1 MFSNNKEIL
10 NRIDTLENKILA
22 ELTHQKNRQHF
33 RSIKKEDVL
42 PLAKYNKTTLKYAK
56 LALENTIVP
65 FPGFDS
71 IQFDDQFDWSYIHHK
86 NHVSYQLYL
95 QSLRIVG
102 QLLAAYDQFDEKK
115 YLLKAQ
121 EITESWMSFVE
132 SGKSTDMTWYDH
144 PVGNRTQ
151 ILIHLLYSLN
161 KENIQV
167 NSDRYFDLLYKHA
180 EYLMDDSNYRKNNH
194 GIMVDRG
201 LMMLGFVM
209 NDELLFNK
217 GFYRVVD
224 TFWQSFSYKGGH
236 LENSPE
242 YHNMVLRMYVGIEEY
257 LKMHDKS
264 LGEDVVKHMETA
276 DNYLN
281 VLLKPNRRLP
291 AIGDSGHTSLPDR
304 TPIYKNFVD
313 EEAGIAVIKQNLN
326 KKIYMSFVCGYST
339 ITHKHSD
346 DLSITLSINGV
357 DFIED
362 GAKFDYSKSPIRRYI
377 VTPRAHSSL
386 QLENKFYQKEKD
398 NKYTQKIWIEKY
410 FDHNAYFIVK
420 GRNKGFND
428 GTTLYRTI
436 IFLKE
441 HEMFFIINEGH
452 SEQQHSF
459 IENYNLHHEVMIE
472 TIDSGQFVLSRSD
485 EKVYVTSYNNVTS
498 EIIEGRK
505 DPIQA
510 INATGPSK
518 YHLTQH
524 LQFKEKGT
532 DTSTVT
538 ILSPNEIK
546 IKDLELTNDY
556 LNINLDDK
564 TILIPR

>member
-1 MFSNNKEIL
+1 MFSNNSIIK
-10 NRIDTLENKILA
+10 RIDALESKLLA
-22 ELTHQKNRQHF
+22 ELKHEKNNQHF
-33 RSIKKEDVL
+33 TNIKIEDVL

-71 IQFDDQFDWSYIHHK
+71 IQFDENFDWSYIHNK

-102 QLLAAYDQFDEKK
+102 QLLAAYDKFDEKK

-121 EITESWMSFVE
+121 EITESWMAFVE

-151 ILIHLLYSLN
+151 ILVHLLYSLN
-161 KENIQV
+161 KENIKV
-167 NSDRYFDLLYKHA
+167 NFDRYFKLLYKHA
-180 EYLMDDSNYRKNNH
+180 EYLMDDTNYRKNNH

-209 NDELLFNK
+209 DDELLFNK

-242 YHNMVLRMYVGIEEY
+242 YHNMVLRMYFGIEEY
-257 LKMHDKS
+257 LNAHEKS
-264 LGEDVVKHMETA
+264 LGADVVKHMETA
-276 DNYLN
+276 DNYMN
-281 VLLKPNRRLP
+281 ILLKPNKRLP
-291 AIGDSGHTSLPDR
+291 AIGDSGHTSLPER
-304 TPIYKNFVD
+304 TPIYMNFVD
-313 EEAGIAVIKQNLN
+313 EEAGIAVIKQNEKN
-326 KKIYMSFVCGYST
+326 KIYMSFVCGYST

-346 DLSITLSINGV
+346 DLSITFSINGV

-386 QLENKFYQKEKD
+386 QLENKFYLKETD
-398 NKYTQKIWIEKY
+398 NKYTQKIWIEKH
-410 FDHNAYFIVK
+410 FDHKDYFIVK

-441 HEMFFIINEGH
+441 YEMFIIINEGT
-452 SEQQHSF
+452 SEHNHTF
-459 IENYNLHHEVMIE
+459 IENYNLHHEVEVKSISE
-472 TIDSGQFVLSRSD
+472 NIFELSRNE
-485 EKVYVTSYNNVTS
+485 EKIIIESYNKNTS
-498 EIIEGRK
+498 EIIEGNK

-518 YHLTQH
+518 YNLTKH
-524 LQFKEKGT
+524 LQFKDNGN
-532 DTSTVT
+532 DTSFGTM
-538 ILSPNEIK
+538 IK
-546 IKDLELTNDY
+546 TTDIQVDNLELTSDY
-556 LNINLDDK
+556 IKLQINNKDM
-564 TILIPR
+564 LIAR

>member
-10 NRIDTLENKILA
+10 NRIDSLENKIIA
-22 ELTHQKNRQHF
+22 ELTHQKNQQHF

-42 PLAKYNKTTLKYAK
+42 PLAKYNKSTLKYAK

-65 FPGFDS
+65 FPGFDP
-71 IQFDDQFDWSYIHHK
+71 IQFDDKFDWSYIHHK

-161 KENIQV
+161 KEKIQV
-167 NSDRYFDLLYKHA
+167 NSDRYFELLYKHA
-180 EYLMDDSNYRKNNH
+180 EYLMDDANYRKNNH

-242 YHNMVLRMYVGIEEY
+242 YHNMVLRMYIGIEEY
-257 LKMHDKS
+257 LNAHDKT
-264 LGEDVVKHMETA
+264 LGNDVVKHMEAA
-276 DNYLN
+276 DNYMN
-281 VLLKPNRRLP
+281 ILLKPNRRLP
-291 AIGDSGHTSLPDR
+291 AIGDSGHTSLPER
-304 TPIYKNFVD
+304 TPIYMNFVD

-326 KKIYMSFVCGYST
+326 NKIYMSFVCGYST

-346 DLSITLSINGV
+346 DLSITFSINGV

-410 FDHNAYFIVK
+410 FDHKNYFIVK
-420 GRNKGFND
+420 GRNRGFND
-428 GTTLYRTI
+428 GTSLYRTI
-436 IFLKE
+436 LFLKDY
-441 HEMFFIINEGH
+441 EMFIIINEGNSDH
-452 SEQQHSF
+452 NHTF
-459 IENYNLHHEVMIE
+459 IENYNLHHEVAVK
-472 TIDSGQFVLSRSD
+472 SLSENIFELTRND
-485 EKVYVTSYNNVTS
+485 EKI
-498 EIIEGRK
+498 IIESFYRNAPEIVEGNK

-518 YHLTQH
+518 FNLTNH
-524 LQFKEKGT
+524 LQFKDNGT
-532 DTSTVT
+532 ETSTVT
-538 ILSPNEIK
+538 LIKSKDIKVDELDLTSDHIKLKINNE
-546 IKDLELTNDY
+546 E
-556 LNINLDDK
+556 
-564 TILIPR
+564 ILIAR

>member
-10 NRIDTLENKILA
+10 NRIDSLENKIIA
-22 ELTHQKNRQHF
+22 ELTHQKNQQHF

-42 PLAKYNKTTLKYAK
+42 PLAKYNKSTLKYAK

-65 FPGFDS
+65 FPGFDP
-71 IQFDDQFDWSYIHHK
+71 IQFDDKFDWSYIHHK

-161 KENIQV
+161 KEKIQV
-167 NSDRYFDLLYKHA
+167 NSDRYFELLYKHA
-180 EYLMDDSNYRKNNH
+180 EYLMDDANYRKNNH

-257 LKMHDKS
+257 LNAHDKT
-264 LGEDVVKHMETA
+264 LGNDVVKHMEAA
-276 DNYLN
+276 DNYMN
-281 VLLKPNRRLP
+281 ILLKPNRRLP
-291 AIGDSGHTSLPDR
+291 AIGDSGHTSLPER
-304 TPIYKNFVD
+304 TPIYMNFVD

-326 KKIYMSFVCGYST
+326 NKIYMSFVCGYST

-346 DLSITLSINGV
+346 DLSITFSINGV

-410 FDHNAYFIVK
+410 FDHKNYFIVK
-420 GRNKGFND
+420 GRNRGFND
-428 GTTLYRTI
+428 GTSLYRTI
-436 IFLKE
+436 LFLKDY
-441 HEMFFIINEGH
+441 EMFIIVNEGNSNH
-452 SEQQHSF
+452 NHTF
-459 IENYNLHHEVMIE
+459 IENYNLHHEVAVK
-472 TIDSGQFVLSRSD
+472 SLSENIFELTRND
-485 EKVYVTSYNNVTS
+485 EKI
-498 EIIEGRK
+498 IIESYYRNAPEIVEGNK

-518 YHLTQH
+518 FNLTNH
-524 LQFKEKGT
+524 LQFKDNGT
-532 DTSTVT
+532 ETSTVT
-538 ILSPNEIK
+538 LIKSKDIKVDELDLTSDHIKLKINNE
-546 IKDLELTNDY
+546 E
-556 LNINLDDK
+556 
-564 TILIPR
+564 ILIAR

>member
-1 MFSNNKEIL
+1 MFSNNSIIK
-10 NRIDTLENKILA
+10 RIDALESKLLA
-22 ELTHQKNRQHF
+22 ELKHEKNNQHF
-33 RSIKKEDVL
+33 TNIKIEDVL

-71 IQFDDQFDWSYIHHK
+71 IQFDENFDWSYIHNK

-102 QLLAAYDQFDEKK
+102 QLLAAYDKFDEKK

-121 EITESWMSFVE
+121 EITESWMAFVE

-151 ILIHLLYSLN
+151 ILVHLLYSLN
-161 KENIQV
+161 KENIKV
-167 NSDRYFDLLYKHA
+167 NFDRYFKLLYKHA
-180 EYLMDDSNYRKNNH
+180 EYLMDDTNYRKNNH

-209 NDELLFNK
+209 DDELLFNK

-242 YHNMVLRMYVGIEEY
+242 YHNMVLRMYFGIEEY
-257 LKMHDKS
+257 LNAHEKS
-264 LGEDVVKHMETA
+264 LGADVVKHMETA
-276 DNYLN
+276 DNYMN
-281 VLLKPNRRLP
+281 ILLKPNKRLP
-291 AIGDSGHTSLPDR
+291 AIGDSGHTSLPER
-304 TPIYKNFVD
+304 TPIYMNFVD
-313 EEAGIAVIKQNLN
+313 EEAGIAVIKQNEKN
-326 KKIYMSFVCGYST
+326 KIYMSFVCGYST

-346 DLSITLSINGV
+346 DLSITFSINGV

-386 QLENKFYQKEKD
+386 QLENKFYLKETD
-398 NKYTQKIWIEKY
+398 NKYTQKIWIEKH
-410 FDHNAYFIVK
+410 FDHKDYFIVK

-441 HEMFFIINEGH
+441 YEMFIIINEGT
-452 SEQQHSF
+452 SEHNHTF
-459 IENYNLHHEVMIE
+459 IENYNLHHEVEVKSISE
-472 TIDSGQFVLSRSD
+472 NIFELSRNE
-485 EKVYVTSYNNVTS
+485 EKIIIESYNKNNS
-498 EIIEGRK
+498 EIIEGNK

-518 YHLTQH
+518 YNLTKH
-524 LQFKEKGT
+524 LQFKDNGN
-532 DTSTVT
+532 DTSFVT
-538 ILSPNEIK
+538 MIK
-546 IKDLELTNDY
+546 TTDIQVDNLELTSDY
-556 LNINLDDK
+556 IKLQINNKDM
-564 TILIPR
+564 LIAR

>member
-1 MFSNNKEIL
+1 
-10 NRIDTLENKILA
+10 
-22 ELTHQKNRQHF
+22 
-33 RSIKKEDVL
+33 
-42 PLAKYNKTTLKYAK
+42 
-56 LALENTIVP
+56 
-65 FPGFDS
+65 
-71 IQFDDQFDWSYIHHK
+71 
-86 NHVSYQLYL
+86 
-95 QSLRIVG
+95 
-102 QLLAAYDQFDEKK
+102 
-115 YLLKAQ
+115 
-121 EITESWMSFVE
+121 
-132 SGKSTDMTWYDH
+132 
-144 PVGNRTQ
+144 
-151 ILIHLLYSLN
+151 
-161 KENIQV
+161 
-167 NSDRYFDLLYKHA
+167 
-180 EYLMDDSNYRKNNH
+180 
-194 GIMVDRG
+194 
-201 LMMLGFVM
+201 M

-224 TFWQSFSYKGGH
+224 TFWQSFSYKVGN

-362 GAKFDYSKSPIRRYI
+362 GAKYDYSKSPIRRYI

-428 GTTLYRTI
+428 GTILYRTI

-485 EKVYVTSYNNVTS
+485 EKVYVTSYNNVSS
-498 EIIEGRK
+498 EIIEGCK

-546 IKDLELTNDY
+546 IRDLELTNDY

>member
-1 MFSNNKEIL
+1 MFSNNSIIK
-10 NRIDTLENKILA
+10 RIDALESKLLA
-22 ELTHQKNRQHF
+22 ELKHEKNNQHF
-33 RSIKKEDVL
+33 TNIKIEDVL

-71 IQFDDQFDWSYIHHK
+71 IQFDENFDWSYIHNK

-102 QLLAAYDQFDEKK
+102 QLLAAYDKFDEKK

-121 EITESWMSFVE
+121 EITESWMAFVE

-151 ILIHLLYSLN
+151 ILVHLLYSLN
-161 KENIQV
+161 KENIKV
-167 NSDRYFDLLYKHA
+167 NFDRYFKLLYKHA
-180 EYLMDDSNYRKNNH
+180 EYLMDDTNYRKNNH

-209 NDELLFNK
+209 DDELLFNK

-242 YHNMVLRMYVGIEEY
+242 YHNMVLRMYFGIEEY
-257 LKMHDKS
+257 LNAHEKS
-264 LGEDVVKHMETA
+264 LGADVVKHMETA
-276 DNYLN
+276 DNYMN
-281 VLLKPNRRLP
+281 ILLKPNKRLP
-291 AIGDSGHTSLPDR
+291 AIGDSGHTSLPER
-304 TPIYKNFVD
+304 TPIYMNFVD
-313 EEAGIAVIKQNLN
+313 EEAGIAVIKQNEKN
-326 KKIYMSFVCGYST
+326 KIYMSFVCGYST

-346 DLSITLSINGV
+346 DLSITFSINGV

-386 QLENKFYQKEKD
+386 QLENKFYLKETD
-398 NKYTQKIWIEKY
+398 NKYTQKIWIEKH
-410 FDHNAYFIVK
+410 FDHKDYFIVK

-441 HEMFFIINEGH
+441 YEMFIIINEGT
-452 SEQQHSF
+452 SEHNHTF
-459 IENYNLHHEVMIE
+459 IENYNLHHEVEVKSISE
-472 TIDSGQFVLSRSD
+472 NIFELSRNE
-485 EKVYVTSYNNVTS
+485 EKIIIESYNKNTS
-498 EIIEGRK
+498 EIIEGNK

-518 YHLTQH
+518 YNLTKH
-524 LQFKEKGT
+524 LQFKDNGN
-532 DTSTVT
+532 DTSFVT
-538 ILSPNEIK
+538 MIK
-546 IKDLELTNDY
+546 TTDIQVDNLELTSDY
-556 LNINLDDK
+556 IKLQINNKDM
-564 TILIPR
+564 LIAR

>member
-10 NRIDTLENKILA
+10 NRIDSLENKIIA
-22 ELTHQKNRQHF
+22 ELTHQKNQQHF

-42 PLAKYNKTTLKYAK
+42 PLAKYNKSTLKYAK

-65 FPGFDS
+65 FPGFDP
-71 IQFDDQFDWSYIHHK
+71 IQFDDKFDWSYIHHK

-161 KENIQV
+161 KEKIQV
-167 NSDRYFDLLYKHA
+167 NSDRYFELLYKHA
-180 EYLMDDSNYRKNNH
+180 EYLMDDANYRKNNH

-257 LKMHDKS
+257 LNAHDKT
-264 LGEDVVKHMETA
+264 LGNDVVKHMEAA
-276 DNYLN
+276 DNYMN
-281 VLLKPNRRLP
+281 ILLKPNRRLP
-291 AIGDSGHTSLPDR
+291 AIGDSGHTSLPER
-304 TPIYKNFVD
+304 TPIYMNFVD

-326 KKIYMSFVCGYST
+326 NKIYMSFVCGYST

-346 DLSITLSINGV
+346 DLSITFSINGV

-410 FDHNAYFIVK
+410 FDHKNYFIVK
-420 GRNKGFND
+420 GRNRGFND
-428 GTTLYRTI
+428 GTSLYRTI
-436 IFLKE
+436 LFLKDY
-441 HEMFFIINEGH
+441 EMFIIINEGNSDH
-452 SEQQHSF
+452 NHTF
-459 IENYNLHHEVMIE
+459 IENYNLHHEVAVK
-472 TIDSGQFVLSRSD
+472 SLSENIFELTRND
-485 EKVYVTSYNNVTS
+485 EKI
-498 EIIEGRK
+498 IIESYYRNAPEIVEGNK

-518 YHLTQH
+518 FNLTNH
-524 LQFKEKGT
+524 LQFKDNGT
-532 DTSTVT
+532 ETSTVT
-538 ILSPNEIK
+538 LIKSKDIKVDELDLTSNHIKLKINNE
-546 IKDLELTNDY
+546 E
-556 LNINLDDK
+556 
-564 TILIPR
+564 ILIAR

>member
-1 MFSNNKEIL
+1 MFSNNKDIIKRLDE
-10 NRIDTLENKILA
+10 LESNILA
-22 ELTHQKNRQHF
+22 ELTHAKNQQHF
-33 RSIKKEDVL
+33 RNINEEDVL

-71 IQFDDQFDWSYIHHK
+71 ISFDKNFNWEYVHHK

-102 QLLAAYDQFDEKK
+102 QLLAAYDQFGDKK
-115 YLLKAQ
+115 YLTKAQ
-121 EITESWMSFVE
+121 EITESWMTFVE
-132 SGKSTDMTWYDH
+132 NGKSTDMTWYDH

-151 ILIHLLYSLN
+151 ILVHLLYSLN
-161 KENIQV
+161 KEKIHV
-167 NSDRYFDLLYKHA
+167 DFDRYFKMLYKHA
-180 EYLMDDSNYRKNNH
+180 EYLMDDTNYRKNNH

-209 NDELLFNK
+209 DDELLFNK

-257 LKMHDKS
+257 LNAHEKS
-264 LGEDVVKHMETA
+264 LGEDVVKHMQAA

-281 VLLKPNRRLP
+281 ILLKPNRRLP
-291 AIGDSGHTSLPDR
+291 AIGDSGHTSLPER

-357 DFIED
+357 DLIED
-362 GAKFDYSKSPIRRYI
+362 GAKFDYSKSPVRRYI
-377 VTPRAHSSL
+377 VTPKAHSSL
-386 QLENKFYQKEKD
+386 QLENKFYKKEKD
-398 NKYTQKIWIEKY
+398 NKYTQNIWIEKY
-410 FDHNAYFIVK
+410 FDHDNYFIVK
-420 GRNKGFND
+420 GKNKGFND
-428 GTTLYRTI
+428 GTCLYRTI
-436 IFLKE
+436 VFLKKF
-441 HEMFFIINEGH
+441 EMFIIINEGSSKENH
-452 SEQQHSF
+452 VY
-459 IENYNLHHEVMIE
+459 IENYNLHHEVDIKTINSSIYELSRNEETIIIE
-472 TIDSGQFVLSRSD
+472 TSKNI
-485 EKVYVTSYNNVTS
+485 ES
-498 EIIEGRK
+498 EILEGNK

-518 YHLTQH
+518 YNLTKH
-524 LQFKEKGT
+524 LQFKQNGNAT
-532 DTSTVT
+532 QFITT
-538 ILSPNEIK
+538 IKTKKTEINK
-546 IKDLELTNDY
+546 LVIKENILNV
-556 LNINLDDK
+556 NINGYDMIVPL
-564 TILIPR
+564 

>member
-1 MFSNNKEIL
+1 MFNNNKEIL
-10 NRIDTLENKILA
+10 KRIDTLENKIIA
-22 ELTHQKNRQHF
+22 ELTHQKNQQHF
-33 RSIKKEDVL
+33 RNIKKEDVL

-65 FPGFDS
+65 FPGFDP
-71 IQFDDQFDWSYIHHK
+71 IQFDEQFDWAYIHSK

-102 QLLAAYDQFDEKK
+102 QLLAAYEQFDDKK
-115 YLLKAQ
+115 YLLKAK

-161 KENIQV
+161 KEKIQV
-167 NSDRYFDLLYKHA
+167 NSDRYFKLLYKHA

-209 NDELLFNK
+209 DDELLFNK
-217 GFYRVVD
+217 GFYRVID

-257 LKMHDKS
+257 LIVHDKT
-264 LGEDVVKHMETA
+264 LGEDVVKHMEVA

-281 VLLKPNRRLP
+281 LLLKPNRRLP
-291 AIGDSGHTSLPDR
+291 AIGDSGHTSLPER

-313 EEAGIAVIKQNLN
+313 EEAGIAIIKQNLS

-386 QLENKFYQKEKD
+386 QLENKFYLKEKD

-410 FDHNAYFIVK
+410 FDHKNYFIVK
-420 GRNKGFND
+420 GRNRGFND
-428 GTTLYRTI
+428 GTSLYRTI
-436 IFLKE
+436 IFLKDY
-441 HEMFFIINEGH
+441 EMFIIINEGNSDYNH
-452 SEQQHSF
+452 TF
-459 IENYNLHHEVMIE
+459 IENYNLHHDV
-472 TIDSGQFVLSRSD
+472 TVKSLSENIFELTRD
-485 EKVYVTSYNNVTS
+485 EEKI
-498 EIIEGRK
+498 IIESYYKNAPEILEGNK

-518 YHLTQH
+518 FNLTKH
-524 LQFKEKGT
+524 LQFKDNGNE
-532 DTSTVT
+532 TSTVT
-538 ILSPNEIK
+538 MIKSKEIK
-546 IKDLELTNDY
+546 VDNLELTSNYIKLKINNDE
-556 LNINLDDK
+556 
-564 TILIPR
+564 ILIAR

>member
-10 NRIDTLENKILA
+10 NRLDEIENKILK
-22 ELTHQKNRQHF
+22 ELSHEKNQQHF
-33 RSIKKEDVL
+33 KSIKKEDVL
-42 PLAKYNKTTLKYAK
+42 PLAQYNKTTLKYAN
-56 LALENTIVP
+56 LAVENTIVP

-71 IQFDDQFDWSYIHHK
+71 VEFNENFDWSYIHHK

-102 QLLAAYDQFDEKK
+102 QLLAAYDKFTDKK

-121 EITESWMSFVE
+121 EITESWMTFVE

-151 ILIHLLYSLN
+151 ILVHLLYSLS
-161 KENIQV
+161 KEKV
-167 NSDRYFDLLYKHA
+167 HVDFDRYFKLLYKHA
-180 EYLMDDSNYRKNNH
+180 DYLKDDTNYRKNNH

-209 NDELLFNK
+209 DDELLFNK

-257 LKMHDKS
+257 LNAHDKS
-264 LGEDVVKHMETA
+264 LGEDVVQHMHAA
-276 DNYLN
+276 DEYLN
-281 VLLKPNRRLP
+281 ILLKPNKRLP
-291 AIGDSGHTSLPDR
+291 AIGDSGHTSLPER

-313 EEAGIAVIKQNLN
+313 EEAGICVIKQKSRNN
-326 KKIYMSFVCGYST
+326 IYMSFVCGYST

-346 DLSITLSINGV
+346 DLSITLNINGV

-398 NKYTQKIWIEKY
+398 NKYTKKIWIEKY
-410 FDHNAYFIVK
+410 FDHQDYFIVK
-420 GRNKGFND
+420 GKNKGFND
-428 GTTLYRTI
+428 GTQLFRTI

-441 HEMFFIINEGH
+441 AEMFFIINEGN
-452 SEQQHSF
+452 SEKEHTF
-459 IENYNLHHEVMIE
+459 IENYNLHHDVDINHINHQQYDLTRNGELITIE
-472 TIDSGQFVLSRSD
+472 SLSG
-485 EKVYVTSYNNVTS
+485 TS
-498 EIIEGRK
+498 EIIEGCK

-510 INATGPSK
+510 LNATGPSK
-518 YHLTQH
+518 YNLTKH
-524 LQFKEKGT
+524 LQFKTNGKQLSNIT
-532 DTSTVT
+532 VIKTSDVQYEVT
-538 ILSPNEIK
+538 
-546 IKDLELTNDY
+546 ELNDAY
-556 LNINLDDK
+556 LKVNIDGQQI
-564 TILIPR
+564 TIAR